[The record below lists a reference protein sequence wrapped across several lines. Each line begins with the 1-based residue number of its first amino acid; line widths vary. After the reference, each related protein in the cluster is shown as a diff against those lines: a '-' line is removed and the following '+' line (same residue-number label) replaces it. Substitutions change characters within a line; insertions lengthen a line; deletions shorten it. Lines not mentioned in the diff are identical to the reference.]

1 MDLRQLKY
9 FITIVEEGQITLAA
23 KKLNMAQPP
32 LSQQLINIEKELG
45 TKLLIRN
52 GRTLEL
58 TEAGEVLYKKGK
70 KHLYNFDD
78 IITEVKETGGGLR
91 GTLNIGT
98 AISCI
103 CYLPERIHHFQ
114 EHYPHI
120 TFKIWEGDPFRLSD
134 YILNRQI
141 ELAIVRS
148 PIEKKNFSYIS
159 IEEEHFVCIM
169 PNKWPLGRKS
179 SSVTLEELST
189 LPLVA
194 LHRVNGEGIYEMLLE
209 EFVKRGLQP
218 KIVAESPN
226 ITILLSLVES
236 GVGAAILPLSA
247 STSYSRDNLKVLS
260 INDCHLTTG
269 TYAIWLKNGYLSQIA
284 KCFLET
290 FNRNNPNFS
299 NNLID

>member
-9 FITIVEEGQITLAA
+9 FVTIVEEGQITLAA

-32 LSQQLINIEKELG
+32 LSQQLINLEKELG

-52 GRTLEL
+52 GRSLEL
-58 TEAGEVLYKKGK
+58 TEAGEILYTKGK

-78 IITEVKETGGGLR
+78 IINEVKEAGGGLR

-114 EHYPHI
+114 AHYPHV

-134 YILNRQI
+134 YILDRKI

-148 PIEKKNFSYIS
+148 PIEKKNFSYIP
-159 IEEEHFVCIM
+159 IEEEPFVCIL
-169 PNKWPLGRKS
+169 PLDWPVGSKTN
-179 SSVTLEELST
+179 SVTMEELSVF
-189 LPLVA
+189 PLVA

-209 EFVKRGLQP
+209 EFTKRGLKP

-236 GVGAAILPLSA
+236 GVGAAILPSSA

-260 INDCHLTTG
+260 INDCHLSTG

-284 KCFLET
+284 KRFLET
-290 FNRNNPNFS
+290 FNKNSHHIQNK
-299 NNLID
+299 L